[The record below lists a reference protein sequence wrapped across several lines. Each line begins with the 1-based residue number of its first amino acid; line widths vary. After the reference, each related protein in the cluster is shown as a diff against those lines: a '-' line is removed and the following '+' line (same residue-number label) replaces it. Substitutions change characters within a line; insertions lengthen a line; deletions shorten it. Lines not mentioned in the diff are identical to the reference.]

1 MKIEEFNHDELLRFI
16 NMFKSEIETK
26 KLSPA
31 IIKRQAKELKDTVN
45 TSKVSEQ
52 EKHTLCSTIDS
63 ISKNAYM
70 LEIKDI
76 TIEQE
81 PMEQVESTAGEV
93 SAKEKKRLDKLM
105 HQINKESGKRI
116 FHNKFS
122 GKHFKLVAG
131 GLSLVAFTIAGF
143 ATKATSLKII
153 ELKENMAFNQD
164 DSNIHHMDQEVVKD
178 IEDNAKKEVPVQ
190 ENILPSYLSF
200 DVNDNKAMIAQSIS
214 FILENRPCG
223 VDFSTEDAIR
233 KFVDFYLVV
242 NLEEIDPMDYA
253 RLGYFNKTSQSI
265 IDNYQFCMNQ
275 LKEDMYTVTP
285 DTMIPYDLIIA
296 DKDSAE
302 VLMHIQSL
310 VAQYNVAESTSEK
323 RDLEREI
330 IAFLEDNFKLEDG
343 RLYTRATYEIVGRMV
358 KSIDEIL
365 HGRLPYDLT
374 DVLSDDLYN
383 CNAIAPTGE
392 KNKSERAQA
401 ETSLREMLDDKLAYA
416 REYRDQDLFNVSDI
430 ELLTGGQVECEIYN
444 GVQDCILDY
453 PFVEN
458 PAFSSYVS
466 RGTSQQI
473 VPSVPMQTEAGE
485 EVEVSVEEIE
495 SVGVD
500 PTGKTPEQI
509 QEEYEAAVVQQFEQ
523 EAQTSETHTI
533 ADSNGNVVVSGV
545 NVNSAD
551 YIKGYQDGYAA
562 GNSLSTK
569 NSSSNSTSYMV
580 GYEIGYSEGRA
591 DREEFDRNHS
601 SQSTTQFESTENQT
615 VESQT
620 SASEEGYKESNTN
633 SATPQESTPALTPTP
648 SVEEDTTYVPV
659 DDSTVEV
666 EVEDEVIIE
675 DDYIEIETHFEPV
688 ASNLLQLR
696 AMRAVLDTIMFHIP
710 NDEMLL
716 ADSEMYDISTKVKM

>member
-16 NMFKSEIETK
+16 NMFKSEIETE

-31 IIKRQAKELKDTVN
+31 TIKRQAKELKDTVN
-45 TSKVSEQ
+45 KSKVSEQ

-63 ISKNAYM
+63 ISKNVYM
-70 LEIKDI
+70 FESKDV

-81 PMEQVESTAGEV
+81 TMEEVESDTREV

-164 DSNIHHMDQEVVKD
+164 DSNIHHMDQEVIKD
-178 IEDNAKKEVPVQ
+178 IEDNANKEVPVQ

-223 VDFSTEDAIR
+223 VDFSSEDSIR
-233 KFVDFYLVV
+233 KFMDFYLVV

-253 RLGYFNKTSQSI
+253 RLEYFNKTSQSI

-275 LKEDMYTVTP
+275 FAEDTLTVTP

-330 IAFLEDNFKLEDG
+330 ITFLEYNFKLEDG
-343 RLYTRATYEIVGRMV
+343 RLYTRATYEMVGRMALA
-358 KSIDEIL
+358 IDEKL
-365 HGRLPYDLT
+365 PNGLPYDLT
-374 DVLSDDLYN
+374 NVLCEDLYN

-416 REYRDQDLFNVSDI
+416 REYRDQDLFNVSDLEI
-430 ELLTGGQVECEIYN
+430 LTGNQVEWEIYN

-458 PAFSSYVS
+458 PTFSSYVG

-509 QEEYEAAVVQQFEQ
+509 QEEYKVAVVQQFEQ
-523 EAQTSETHTI
+523 NAPHTI
-533 ADSNGNVVVSGV
+533 GDLNGNVVDSFAEYTAGFQL
-545 NVNSAD
+545 
-551 YIKGYQDGYAA
+551 GYTH
-562 GNSLSTK
+562 GNHGWEK
-569 NSSSNSTSYMV
+569 NPASTSTDYLS
-580 GYEIGYSEGRA
+580 GYESGYSVGDA
-591 DREEFDRNHS
+591 DRIAFENSNS
-601 SQSTTQFESTENQT
+601 SQSTTYFEPVENQT
-615 VESQT
+615 VDTQESV
-620 SASEEGYKESNTN
+620 SEEGYKEDNTN
-633 SATPQESTPALTPTP
+633 VTAPQESTPAPTPTP
-648 SVEEDTTYVPV
+648 SVEENTTYVPV
-659 DDSTVEV
+659 DDSTVGV